1 MAVVSMSNQFGSG
14 GGEIAARVCDML
26 GYRYFD
32 KGVMARMASEFGWS
46 SGVVVDFSEEMYKV
60 RGFLDRLRGP
70 RVVALNRTWTQ
81 DVSGRRVPQVDE
93 VDEEQAIRMVR
104 STIEAA
110 YKDGDV
116 VILGRGGQTILKDKP
131 DVLHV
136 LIEAPIED
144 RVRRV
149 QDQEGVGQ
157 RDAQRQV
164 TERDRAAE
172 DYMKRFYAGI
182 DWTDVAHYH
191 LIINTGR
198 WDTEAAAHLIVN
210 AVSYLPAEDA
220 S

>member
-1 MAVVSMSNQFGSG
+1 MAVVSVSSQFGSG

-46 SGVVVDFSEEMYKV
+46 SSVVVDFSEEMYKV

-70 RVVALNRTWTQ
+70 RVVALNRTWRQ
-81 DVSGRRVPQVDE
+81 DTSGRRVPEVDE

-104 STIEAA
+104 STVEAA
-110 YKDGDV
+110 YKDGNV

-136 LIEAPIED
+136 LLEAPIED
-144 RVRRV
+144 RVRRIR
-149 QDQEGVGQ
+149 DREGVGQ
-157 RDAQRQV
+157 RDAQRLI
-164 TERDRAAE
+164 TDRDRAAE
-172 DYMKRFYAGI
+172 DYMKRFYGGV
-182 DWTDVAHYH
+182 DWTDLTHYH
-191 LIINTGR
+191 LIINTSR

-210 AVSYLPAEDA
+210 AVSYLPPEEA